1 MNLLT
6 IKNFSKAITDKVLF
20 TNTDFSINESE
31 KIGVIGVNGTGKS
44 TLLKIISGII
54 ETDEG
59 EVIKANKAKIKYLP
73 QNPEFPEGITIYDY
87 VISLN
92 KNEHNSWNVEGEAK
106 NILNILGFDD
116 YEQVVDKLS
125 GGQRKRVALAAT
137 LLSDCDILVLDEPT
151 NHLDSY
157 MSAWLEEYLKKSK
170 AALVMVTHDRYFL
183 DRVCNSIAEIDNGK
197 IYRYTGGYEKF
208 LEEKTLREEI
218 AQASERKR
226 QSILR
231 VELEWIQRG
240 ARARSTKQK
249 AHIQRYETLRDM
261 EAPKET
267 EKLQMG
273 SVYSRLGNKTIE
285 LADIC
290 KKYGDTTLIKNFSYI
305 FLSDDRI
312 GIVGENGCGKS
323 TLMKIIMG
331 EVTPDTGTVD
341 IGQTVKIGYFSQEN
355 EHLPE
360 NMKVIDYIRD
370 TAEFVQ
376 TAEGPISAV
385 KMLERFL
392 FNSTLQYQMIS
403 KLSGG
408 EKRRLYLLKILME
421 APNVL
426 ILDEPTNDLDIAT
439 MMVLED
445 YLDSFNGIVISVSHD
460 RYFLNRMANRIFAYE
475 KDEITGDVTI
485 RQYEGN
491 YDDYIEKSGIDPY
504 NTSKLKAG
512 GKVKTGGTAGSLAG
526 AQGGTNGKTGVA
538 TKNGNGVDGVDGGDG
553 AEKTNAKPK
562 STKLKMSYN
571 EMREFERIDDEIMAL
586 EERLEKLEQD
596 IAAYARDFVKLNQ
609 ATKDKEEVE
618 TQLAEKMERWVYLN
632 DLNEKIN
639 NQ

>member
-1 MNLLT
+1 M
-6 IKNFSKAITDKVLF
+6 
-20 TNTDFSINESE
+20 
-31 KIGVIGVNGTGKS
+31 
-44 TLLKIISGII
+44 
-54 ETDEG
+54 
-59 EVIKANKAKIKYLP
+59 
-73 QNPEFPEGITIYDY
+73 
-87 VISLN
+87 
-92 KNEHNSWNVEGEAK
+92 
-106 NILNILGFDD
+106 
-116 YEQVVDKLS
+116 
-125 GGQRKRVALAAT
+125 
-137 LLSDCDILVLDEPT
+137 
-151 NHLDSY
+151 
-157 MSAWLEEYLKKSK
+157 
-170 AALVMVTHDRYFL
+170 
-183 DRVCNSIAEIDNGK
+183 
-197 IYRYTGGYEKF
+197 
-208 LEEKTLREEI
+208 
-218 AQASERKR
+218 
-226 QSILR
+226 
-231 VELEWIQRG
+231 
-240 ARARSTKQK
+240 
-249 AHIQRYETLRDM
+249 
-261 EAPKET
+261 
-267 EKLQMG
+267 
-273 SVYSRLGNKTIE
+273 
-285 LADIC
+285 
-290 KKYGDTTLIKNFSYI
+290 
-305 FLSDDRI
+305 SDDRI

-596 IAAYARDFVKLNQ
+596 ITAYARDFVKLNQ

>member
-6 IKNFSKAITDKVLF
+6 IKNFSKSITDKVLF
-20 TNTDFSINESE
+20 SDTDFSINEGE

-44 TLLKIISGII
+44 TLLKIISGLLD
-54 ETDEG
+54 TDKG
-59 EVIKANKAKIKYLP
+59 VVVKANKVKINYLS
-73 QNPEFPEGITIYDY
+73 QNPEFEPDITIYDY
-87 VISLN
+87 VISKN
-92 KNEHNSWNVEGEAK
+92 MNEHNQWSVEGEAK
-106 NILNILGFDD
+106 NILNILGFGD
-116 YEQVVDKLS
+116 YNLQVDKLS

-137 LLSDCDILVLDEPT
+137 LLSDCDILILDEPT

-157 MSAWLEEYLKKSK
+157 MSAWLEDYLKKSK

-183 DRVCNSIAEIDNGK
+183 DRVCNVIVEIDGGK
-197 IYRYTGGYEKF
+197 IYRYIGGYEKF

-218 AQASERKR
+218 AIASERKR

-249 AHIQRYETLRDM
+249 AHIQRYEALRDM

-267 EKLQMG
+267 EKLEM
-273 SVYSRLGNKTIE
+273 SSISSRLGNKTIE
-285 LADIC
+285 LSNIS
-290 KKYGDTTLIKNFSYI
+290 KSFYGRTIIKDFNYI
-305 FLSDDRI
+305 FLVDDRI

-331 EVTPDTGTVD
+331 EISPDSGSVE

-355 EHLPE
+355 EHLPQDIR
-360 NMKVIDYIRD
+360 VIDYIKD
-370 TAEFVQ
+370 TAEFVK
-376 TAEGPISAV
+376 TVDGMISAS

-392 FNSTLQYQMIS
+392 FDSTLQYQMINR
-403 KLSGG
+403 LSGG

-439 MMVLED
+439 MMILED
-445 YLDSFNGIVISVSHD
+445 YLDSFAGIVISVSHD

-475 KDEITGDVTI
+475 RIGNSDETMIN
-485 RQYEGN
+485 QYEGN
-491 YDDYIEKSGIDPY
+491 YDDYMSKSPYYEDGMKLRKGETKKNNLSDDGI
-504 NTSKLKAG
+504 K
-512 GKVKTGGTAGSLAG
+512 
-526 AQGGTNGKTGVA
+526 
-538 TKNGNGVDGVDGGDG
+538 
-553 AEKTNAKPK
+553 EKTAYVKPK
-562 STKLKMSYN
+562 STKLKMTYK
-571 EMREFERIDDEIMAL
+571 EMREFETIDDDIAGL
-586 EERLEKLEQD
+586 EERIAELEKK
-596 IAAYARDFVKLNQ
+596 IALNVTDFVKLNEF
-609 ATKDKEEVE
+609 TKEKEEAE
-618 TQLAEKMERWVYLN
+618 NLLEEKMERWVYLN

>member
-6 IKNFSKAITDKVLF
+6 IKNFSKSITDKVLF
-20 TNTDFSINESE
+20 SDTDFSINEGE

-44 TLLKIISGII
+44 TLLKIISGLLD
-54 ETDEG
+54 TNKG
-59 EVIKANKAKIKYLP
+59 EVVKANKVKINYLS
-73 QNPEFPEGITIYDY
+73 QNPEFEPGITIYDY
-87 VISLN
+87 VISKN
-92 KNEHNSWNVEGEAK
+92 MNEHSQWSVEGEAK
-106 NILNILGFDD
+106 NILNILGFGD
-116 YEQVVDKLS
+116 YNLKVDKLS

-137 LLSDCDILVLDEPT
+137 LLSDCDILILDEPT

-157 MSAWLEEYLKKSK
+157 MSAWLEDYLKKSK

-183 DRVCNSIAEIDNGK
+183 DRVCNVIVEIDGGK
-197 IYRYTGGYEKF
+197 IYRYIGGYEKF

-218 AQASERKR
+218 AIASERKR

-249 AHIQRYETLRDM
+249 AHIQRYEALRDM

-267 EKLQMG
+267 EKLEM
-273 SVYSRLGNKTIE
+273 SSISSRLGNKTIE
-285 LADIC
+285 LSNISKSFDGRSI
-290 KKYGDTTLIKNFSYI
+290 IKDFNYI
-305 FLSDDRI
+305 FLADDRI

-331 EVTPDTGTVD
+331 EISPDSGSVE

-355 EHLPE
+355 EHLPQDIR
-360 NMKVIDYIRD
+360 VIDYIKD
-370 TAEFVQ
+370 TAEFVK
-376 TAEGPISAV
+376 TVDGVISATQ
-385 KMLERFL
+385 MLNRFL
-392 FNSTLQYQMIS
+392 FDSTLQYQMINR
-403 KLSGG
+403 LSGG

-439 MMVLED
+439 MMILED

-475 KDEITGDVTI
+475 RIGNSGETKIN
-485 RQYEGN
+485 QYEGN
-491 YDDYIEKSGIDPY
+491 YDDYMSKSPYYEDGMKLRKGETKKINLSDDGI
-504 NTSKLKAG
+504 K
-512 GKVKTGGTAGSLAG
+512 
-526 AQGGTNGKTGVA
+526 
-538 TKNGNGVDGVDGGDG
+538 
-553 AEKTNAKPK
+553 EKTAYVKPK
-562 STKLKMSYN
+562 STKLKMTYK
-571 EMREFERIDDEIMAL
+571 EMREFETIDEDIAGL
-586 EERLEKLEQD
+586 EEKIAELETQ
-596 IAAYARDFVKLNQ
+596 IALNATDFVKLNEF
-609 ATKDKEEVE
+609 TKEKEEAE
-618 TQLAEKMERWVYLN
+618 NLLEEKMERWVYLN